1 LLLAIAVLGLNPA
14 RLPAAEQILFPP
26 WTFEPNLANASG
38 GAAVGTAGDVNGDG
52 FSDLIVGAPNFDGA
66 FPSEGRVYV
75 FHGTATGLPAVPNW
89 FLSGPQDGARFGTGV
104 ATAGD
109 VNGDGFDD
117 VIIGAAGMT
126 STEAGDGKIFV
137 FHGSAAGLA
146 LTPAWTLEAEQTDM
160 TMGNAVGTAG
170 DVNGDGFDDV
180 IIGAPLY
187 DNGQTNEGRAFVYLG
202 SAAGLAATPAWTGE
216 SNQAA
221 AQFGTSVA
229 TAGDVNSD
237 GFADVI
243 VGAPNFD
250 NGQADEGRAFV
261 YHGSASGLSA
271 AAAWTSEPNQPSS
284 AFGRSVAGAGDVN
297 GDGYADVIVGANQYS
312 NVLPSEGAAFV
323 YHGSATGL
331 AITEAWRAESH
342 QTGSNWGYSVATAGD
357 VNGDSYAD
365 IVIGAPSFSS
375 IPPDCGGIFVYAGS
389 ATGLQT
395 FAFFPMG
402 SNQSNSQ
409 FGTSAG
415 TAGDV
420 NGDGISEVVVGA
432 YQYDN
437 GQTNEGQ
444 VSVFT
449 GDALG
454 VSFFAS
460 WTAEGNAAQLEF
472 GRSVGNAGDVN
483 GDGYSDVIVGAPG
496 YTNGQ
501 TKEGRAL
508 IYLGSATGSATSPA
522 WSVESNVANQQLGF
536 AVAGA
541 GDVNG
546 DGYSDVIVGTAA
558 TGTQERAF
566 IYLGSATGPA
576 TTPAW
581 TGSIAQVSAGY
592 GTAVASAGDVNGD
605 GFADVL
611 VGAARFDNGQ
621 VDEGR
626 AFLYAGSPGGTSLSP
641 LWTAESNQPG
651 TFFGTSVASGGDI
664 NGDGFSDLLVGAP
677 QFTGGQASEGRAFAY
692 FGGASG
698 PAATP
703 TWVGEANQAGA
714 FYGAAVATAGD
725 VNGDGFSD
733 VAVGAP
739 SFDTTAPNAGR
750 VFVYHGSAGG
760 LLSLPQWTS
769 EGNVLDGAYGTA
781 LGTAGDVTGDGYSEL
796 IIGALSVFI
805 DEDLYGATV
814 FLGTPS
820 GLDFQRWQGGDNMG
834 DARYGAAVGTAGD
847 VDGDGFSDL
856 IVGAPGFDGAQV
868 DMGKA
873 FIHGNWNDGLARNA
887 RMAQMDDSAPIQIL
901 GRANA
906 TAFRL
911 KTLGRTPAGRGKVRL
926 QFEIKPAG
934 VPFDGSGLV
943 TGGAALTGVPGS
955 LGSTVPLSELAT
967 GLGAGTLYR
976 WRLRVLTDSPFFPQS
991 RWLTLADNAFT
1002 EADVRTTATTG
1013 NGEVAS
1019 APPSAALIAEAAPN
1033 PFTTRT
1039 EIAYVLS
1046 HAGHLALAV
1055 YDVTGRLVAPLV
1067 DAIQPAGRHAVRW
1080 DGRDA
1085 RGASLPAGV
1094 YFLRLDTAGHR
1105 GAKKIVI
1112 TR

>member
-1 LLLAIAVLGLNPA
+1 
-14 RLPAAEQILFPP
+14 
-26 WTFEPNLANASG
+26 
-38 GAAVGTAGDVNGDG
+38 VNGDR

-75 FHGTATGLPAVPNW
+75 FHGLATGLPAAPSW

-117 VIIGAAGMT
+117 VLIGAAGMT

-146 LTPAWTLEAEQTDM
+146 MTPAWTLEAEQTDM

-187 DNGQTNEGRAFVYLG
+187 DNGQQNEGRAFVYLG

-250 NGQADEGRAFV
+250 NGQADEGRAYV

-271 AAAWTSEPNQPSS
+271 AAAWTSESNQPSS

-312 NVLPSEGAAFV
+312 NVQPSEGAAFV

-331 AITEAWRAESH
+331 ATTEAWRAESH
-342 QTGSNWGYSVATAGD
+342 QTGSNWGFSVATAGD

-365 IVIGAPSFSS
+365 VVIGAPTFSS
-375 IPPDCGGIFVYAGS
+375 VPPTCGGIFVYAGS
-389 ATGLQT
+389 ATGLQN
-395 FAFFPMG
+395 FSFFPMG
-402 SNQSNSQ
+402 SDQSNSQ

-420 NGDGISEVVVGA
+420 NGDGVSELVVGA

-449 GDALG
+449 GNALG
-454 VSFFAS
+454 VSFFTS

-496 YTNGQ
+496 FTNGQ
-501 TKEGRAL
+501 TREGRAL
-508 IYLGSATGSATSPA
+508 VYLGSATGSATSPA

-566 IYLGSATGPA
+566 VYLGSATGLA
-576 TTPAW
+576 TTPSW

-611 VGAARFDNGQ
+611 VGAPRFDNGQ

-626 AFLYAGSPGGTSLSP
+626 AFLYVGSSSGLSLSP
-641 LWTAESNQPG
+641 TWTAESNQAG
-651 TFFGTSVASGGDI
+651 SSFGGAVASAGDV
-664 NGDGFSDLLVGAP
+664 NGNGFSDIVIGAP
-677 QFTGGQASEGRAFAY
+677 MFSNGQTGEGRALIY
-692 FGGASG
+692 LGGAGG

-703 TWVGEANQAGA
+703 AWTAESNQAGSL
-714 FYGAAVATAGD
+714 YGAAVGTAGD

-733 VAVGAP
+733 VAIGAQG
-739 SFDTTAPNAGR
+739 FDTTAPNAGR
-750 VFVYHGSAGG
+750 AFVYHGSSSGPF
-760 LLSLPQWTS
+760 SLPNWTS
-769 EGNVLDGAYGTA
+769 EGNILDGAYGIS
-781 LGTAGDVTGDGYSEL
+781 LGTAGDINGDGYSDL
-796 IIGALSVFI
+796 VIGALSVFI

-820 GLDFQRWQGGDNMG
+820 GLDFQRWQGGENMAS
-834 DARYGAAVGTAGD
+834 ARYGASVGTAGD
-847 VDGDGFSDL
+847 VDGDGFSDV
-856 IVGAPGFDGAQV
+856 IIGAPGFDGPQV

-887 RMAQMDDSAPIQIL
+887 RMAQVDDSAPIQVL

-906 TAFRL
+906 TALRL
-911 KTLGRTPAGRGKVRL
+911 KTLGRTPAGRGRVRL

-934 VPFDGSGLV
+934 TPFNGTGLV
-943 TGGAALTGVPGS
+943 TGGVALTSAPGAG
-955 LGSTVPLSELAT
+955 GSTVPLSEIASNLAP
-967 GLGAGTLYR
+967 GTLYH
-976 WRLRVLTDSPFFPQS
+976 WRLRVLTNSPFFPHS
-991 RWLTLADNAFT
+991 RWLWPSDNAVT
-1002 EADVRTTATTG
+1002 EADVRTNATTG
-1013 NGEVAS
+1013 TGEVAS

-1033 PFTTRT
+1033 PFTSRT
-1039 EIAYVLS
+1039 EIAYVLP
-1046 HAGHLALAV
+1046 HAGHAELAI
-1055 YDVTGRLVAPLV
+1055 YDVTGRMVAPLV
-1067 DAIQPAGRHAVRW
+1067 RGLQPAGRGVVGW

-1085 RGASLPAGV
+1085 RGAALPAGV
-1094 YFLRLDTAGHR
+1094 YFARLEAAGHQ